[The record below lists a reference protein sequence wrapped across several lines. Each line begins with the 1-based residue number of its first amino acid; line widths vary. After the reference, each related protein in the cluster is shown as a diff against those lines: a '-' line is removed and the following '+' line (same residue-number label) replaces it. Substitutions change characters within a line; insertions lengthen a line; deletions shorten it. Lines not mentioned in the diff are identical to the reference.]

1 MPNSTAQPFSQCS
14 PTEKPEH
21 KHRLISETTQQPKG
35 HLGVLLA
42 DFRHVEDGRLH
53 VDQHILETLWAT
65 GNLHDPKGRGPRCFK
80 RLRGWSCLVRPWSGS
95 DPKFQRVISAASSL
109 CRLRSPLHP
118 PSSNS
123 RLEALNL
130 IQNFPADQQQDSR
143 PPPAALRCSLGL
155 KAFAPASC
163 QPAVN

>member
-1 MPNSTAQPFSQCS
+1 MSFISLLTEGICTVCAPQIRTSCTGMLMSKQVVPGMPSSTAQPFSQCS
-14 PTEKPEH
+14 STEKPEH

-42 DFRHVEDGRLH
+42 DFRHIEDGRLH

-95 DPKFQRVISAASSL
+95 DPKFQGVISASDPSL
-109 CRLRSPLHP
+109 
-118 PSSNS
+118 
-123 RLEALNL
+123 
-130 IQNFPADQQQDSR
+130 
-143 PPPAALRCSLGL
+143 AAHNR
-155 KAFAPASC
+155 
-163 QPAVN
+163 AVPNKGHS